1 LHHSLSRF
9 AKTQQNYTFL
19 PCEPFNATNPPIA
32 PLLWLFYVSKVF
44 DFADTVFII
53 LGKKWN
59 QLSFLHVY
67 HHVTIFLVYWLNLNA
82 GYDGDIFL
90 TVILNGAIHT
100 VMYTY
105 YFLSMHTKDIWW
117 KKYLTLFQIIQFL
130 TMNAQAVYLLC
141 VDCKGF
147 SPQITKLYLGYILSL
162 LVLFLNF
169 YFKSYSGVKP
179 NGKKPASKRA

>member
-1 LHHSLSRF
+1 MARRRLSDSILWLDVLHLQGYSI
-9 AKTQQNYTFL
+9 L
-19 PCEPFNATNPPIA
+19 PCQPFDLNNPPMG
-32 PLLWLFYVSKVF
+32 PVLWFFYMSKIL
-44 DFADTVFII
+44 DFLDTVFII

-67 HHVTIFLVYWLNLNA
+67 HHVTIFLVRHASGQQNPADIESERIWRKEIRDSDSETSRADCLPLQVYWLNLNA

-117 KKYLTLFQIIQFL
+117 KKYLTLMQIVQFL
-130 TMNAQAVYLLC
+130 AMNGQV
-141 VDCKGF
+141 
-147 SPQITKLYLGYILSL
+147 
-162 LVLFLNF
+162 
-169 YFKSYSGVKP
+169 
-179 NGKKPASKRA
+179 R

>member
-1 LHHSLSRF
+1 L
-9 AKTQQNYTFL
+9 L
-19 PCEPFNATNPPIA
+19 PCEPFNTTNPPLG
-32 PLLWLFYVSKVF
+32 PLLWLFYISKIF

-53 LGKKWN
+53 LGKKWS

-67 HHVTIFLVYWLNLNA
+67 HHVTIFLVYWLNLNT

-100 VMYTY
+100 VMYAY

-130 TMNAQAVYLLC
+130 TMNAQAIYILGVG
-141 VDCKGF
+141 CKTF
-147 SPQITKLYLGYILSL
+147 PTQITKLYLGYILSL

-169 YFKSYSGVKP
+169 YFKTYSSPKP
-179 NGKKPASKRA
+179 NGKKPKKA

>member
-1 LHHSLSRF
+1 
-9 AKTQQNYTFL
+9 
-19 PCEPFNATNPPIA
+19 
-32 PLLWLFYVSKVF
+32 
-44 DFADTVFII
+44 
-53 LGKKWN
+53 
-59 QLSFLHVY
+59 VY

-130 TMNAQAVYLLC
+130 AMNAQAIYLLC

-169 YFKSYSGVKP
+169 YFKSYSGAKP
-179 NGKKPASKRA
+179 NGKKPASKKA

>member
-1 LHHSLSRF
+1 MGH
-9 AKTQQNYTFL
+9 
-19 PCEPFNATNPPIA
+19 
-32 PLLWLFYVSKVF
+32 LLWLFYVSKVF
-44 DFADTVFII
+44 DFFDTLFII
-53 LGKKWN
+53 LGKKTA

-82 GYDGDIFL
+82 GYDGDIYL

-130 TMNAQAVYLLC
+130 TMNAQAIYLLC
-141 VDCKGF
+141 IGCKTF
-147 SPQITKLYLGYILSL
+147 SPRITGMYLGYILSL

-169 YFKSYSGVKP
+169 FFKSYGGKSV
-179 NGKKPASKRA
+179 NGKKTTKKA